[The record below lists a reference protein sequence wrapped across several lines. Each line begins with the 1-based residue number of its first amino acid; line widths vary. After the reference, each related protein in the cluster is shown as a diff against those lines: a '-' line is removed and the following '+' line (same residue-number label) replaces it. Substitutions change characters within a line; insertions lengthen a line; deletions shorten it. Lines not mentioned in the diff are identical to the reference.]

1 MYVKG
6 LIWLNPILGEKIQKP
21 SKTRLF
27 TAVKKNRKKPL
38 PIPPN
43 FNTNNIQPYMRVR
56 IHFGHNNVNRQ
67 FS

>member
-1 MYVKG
+1 MYVRD
-6 LIWLNPILGEKIQKP
+6 LIWLDPILGEKIRKP
-21 SKTRLF
+21 SKIRLF
-27 TAVKKNRKKPL
+27 TAVKKQKKN

-43 FNTNNIQPYMRVR
+43 FNTNNIEPYMRVR